1 MGADVT
7 IPTMNSVF
15 ILDDDPLIL
24 RYLSVCLKRNG
35 FECVG
40 CETSTAL
47 LEQLETRTPDVIILD
62 LLMPDVNGHEVLQ
75 ELKRRRPDLPVIVS
89 TASDSQDDV
98 IEALRA
104 SADDFVKKPL
114 RDELI
119 LSAIRRTIERAQ
131 IKKQNEELLERLKET
146 NKTLEMY
153 RAEMEQ
159 ELVVAQK
166 VQDWLMRIE
175 FPAMD
180 HFRFHHKRVPSIQV
194 GGDFIDIIQWREPE
208 RRGIVFVDVAG
219 HGVSAALI
227 APIFRGMVRDVVKRD
242 NSPAIVM
249 QRLFENGPSFFDGG
263 RYASVIYILLD
274 DREKTAT
281 IAKGGQEPVILIKQD
296 STGPRIVNPMGY
308 PIGMD
313 MGDPAMKDE
322 FEEITVRL
330 EPRDRLILYTDG
342 LVEAAPEA
350 RPSDVFGRERLH
362 DFFHE
367 IRLLPSE
374 TFADMVFN
382 EALQY
387 CGRDRFLDDCALAI
401 VEAV

>member
-1 MGADVT
+1 VS
-7 IPTMNSVF
+7 SVF

-24 RYLSVCLKRNG
+24 RYLAVCLGRNG
-35 FECVG
+35 YECLG
-40 CETSTAL
+40 FETSAAL
-47 LEQLETRTPDVIILD
+47 YERLEARTPDLAIVD
-62 LLMPDVNGHEVLQ
+62 LFMPDANGLEILR

-119 LSAIRRTIERAQ
+119 LSAVKRTIERVR

-146 NKTLEMY
+146 NRMLEVY
-153 RAEMEQ
+153 RAEMER
-159 ELVVAQK
+159 ELLVAQK

-175 FPAMD
+175 FPAMNR
-180 HFRFHHKRVPSIQV
+180 FRFHHKRVPSIQV
-194 GGDFIDIIQWREPE
+194 GGDFIDIIQWRESE
-208 RRGIVFVDVAG
+208 RRGIVFVDIAG

-227 APIFRGMVRDVVKRD
+227 APIFRGMVRDVVKADIR
-242 NSPAIVM
+242 PAAVM
-249 QRLFENGPSFFDGG
+249 RKLFESGRAFFDGG
-263 RYASVIYILLD
+263 RFASVLYVLLD
-274 DREKTAT
+274 DNKGTAT
-281 IAKGGQEPVILIKQD
+281 IAKGGQEPAVIIKQD
-296 STGPRIVNPMGY
+296 STGPRMVDPMGF

-313 MGDPAMKDE
+313 LGDSASLDE
-322 FEEITVRL
+322 FEEITVHL

-350 RPSDVFGRERLH
+350 RPNDIFGRERLH

-367 IRLLPSE
+367 TRLLPSE

-382 EALQY
+382 EALAH
-387 CGRDRFLDDCALAI
+387 CGRDRFRDDCTLAI
-401 VEAV
+401 VDAV